1 MPAMHSKKLPAL
13 KQTVCTLLQ
22 DHPLPIGK
30 EQTISA
36 PHMHAAALQ
45 LLEQQAGPGASVLD
59 VGSGKPQTLLTLPNS
74 LPQAALLYR
83 WTTAPTQ

>member
-1 MPAMHSKKLPAL
+1 M
-13 KQTVCTLLQ
+13 LQ

-59 VGSGKPQTLLTLPNS
+59 VGSGKPQALHNPPNS
-74 LPQAALLYR
+74 LPQAAVLS
-83 WTTAPTQ
+83 WKTTAVMRGLRVLLLPAAFSMTSL